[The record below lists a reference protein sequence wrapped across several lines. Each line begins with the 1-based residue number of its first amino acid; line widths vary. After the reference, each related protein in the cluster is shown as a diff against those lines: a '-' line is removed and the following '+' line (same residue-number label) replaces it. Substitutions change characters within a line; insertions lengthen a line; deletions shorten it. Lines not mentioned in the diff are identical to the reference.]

1 MNNESTL
8 KGSQTDWEAL
18 DKMEDEDIDVS
29 EIPEVTAEQIAQATL
44 RIGGKPVSRGKVRI
58 HIYLDAEVVEY
69 FKAEAG
75 GRGYQT
81 LINETLKESMRAK
94 GIETVLRRVIREE
107 MKVSG

>member
-58 HIYLDAEVVEY
+58 NIYLDAEVVEY